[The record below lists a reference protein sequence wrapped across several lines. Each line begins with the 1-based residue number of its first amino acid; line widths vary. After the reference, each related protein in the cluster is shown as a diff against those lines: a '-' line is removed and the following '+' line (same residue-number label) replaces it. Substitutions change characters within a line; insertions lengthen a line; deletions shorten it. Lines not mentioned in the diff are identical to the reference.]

1 MSKIFVITRYVNIN
15 SDIIELNDRKIF
27 GELLDISIDRK
38 WTLLYRA
45 TRDGFKASDFHDKCD
60 EKTGTLVIIKAESG
74 NVFGGYTNYT
84 WDKSEKDKGDTKDY
98 IFSFRN
104 KLNQKLKI
112 PRRYNSSLSSIFC
125 SAKYGPVFGYNSRY
139 ENSDFAIADSS
150 DTNESSCSD
159 LGCAF
164 LHPSYERGSTEAQNF
179 LAGSKNFKVA
189 EIEVFQSI

>member
-1 MSKIFVITRYVNIN
+1 MPKIFLITSYVNIS
-15 SDIIELNDRKIF
+15 SDIIEFNYREEF
-27 GELLDISIDRK
+27 GDLLDISIDRK
-38 WTLLYRA
+38 WDLLYRA

-60 EKTGTLVIIKAESG
+60 GKSDTLVIIKAESG
-74 NVFGGYTNYT
+74 NVFGGYTHLT
-84 WDKSEKDKGDTKDY
+84 WDTSGSDKSSTSDY

-104 KLNQKLKI
+104 KLNKKLKMHK
-112 PRRYNSSLSSIFC
+112 RYNSLLSSIFC

-139 ENSDFAIADSS
+139 ENSDFTIADSS
-150 DTNESSCSD
+150 NTNESSYSD

-164 LHPSYERGSTEAQNF
+164 SHPSYERGSIEAETL